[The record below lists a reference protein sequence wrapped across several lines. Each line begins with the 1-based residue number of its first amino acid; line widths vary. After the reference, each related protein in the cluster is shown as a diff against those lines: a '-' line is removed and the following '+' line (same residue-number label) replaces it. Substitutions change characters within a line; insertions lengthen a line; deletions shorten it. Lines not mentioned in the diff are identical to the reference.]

1 MSALDPMY
9 SALNSPSGS
18 DRGRLWLTNF
28 APLDRPYAKL
38 LLDSMVVSGPQ
49 QMRPSIRRRLAALF
63 DDQIIG
69 FPALLLVARK
79 LGEFDQSTRHEF
91 SSSRKLKTA
100 YLDFHPGTSLPVTP
114 GSEGFLG
121 NVVSDLAGS
130 KPGDDASWLHPA
142 SSLQQLRDAKCRS
155 IILISDYSGSG
166 RQITQYARALA
177 RNATLRSW
185 HSGRVV
191 KVYAVA
197 FAASEIAIRNVD
209 RETYLESFTFEMVAL
224 SFSSASWSDAERQ
237 IIHRLCEE
245 YAFADR
251 RSEALGYRNSKGL
264 FATDSTV
271 PNNLPVILRQ
281 TGNGWRPFFD
291 ERVMP
296 PELLSSIVGY
306 APEARRDVI
315 LTGLRQPRLLEAMS
329 SVSRSREQELLLM
342 ILGLASKGAPQL
354 TGIAGALSLNLE
366 EARSLVAF
374 LQSSALLDENHRITV
389 RGRHELAVAKQKP
402 RKSAAILEP
411 SDEAYYPKSLR

>member
-1 MSALDPMY
+1 MSALEPTY
-9 SALNSPSGS
+9 FAANSPSGT
-18 DRGRLWLTNF
+18 DRGKLWLTNF

-38 LLDSMVVSGPQ
+38 LLDSLVVSGPQ
-49 QMRPSIRRRLAALF
+49 QMRPSIRRQLDGLLE
-63 DDQIIG
+63 DQMIG

-79 LGEFDQSTRHEF
+79 LREFDQPTHNVF
-91 SSSRKLKTA
+91 PSSRKLKTA
-100 YLDFHPGTSLPVTP
+100 YLDFCPGTSLPVTP

-121 NVVSDLAGS
+121 NVVRDLAGS
-130 KPGDDASWLHPA
+130 NPGDDASWLHPA

-177 RNATLRSW
+177 RNPTLRSW
-185 HSGRVV
+185 RSGHLV
-191 KVYAVA
+191 KIYAVA
-197 FAASEIAIRNVD
+197 FAASEIAVRNVD
-209 RETYLESFTFEMVAL
+209 RETYLEKFVFEMVAP

-237 IIHRLCEE
+237 VIQRLCEE
-245 YAFADR
+245 YAFPSR
-251 RSEALGYRNSKGL
+251 RGEALGYRNSKGL

-281 TGNGWRPFFD
+281 TGDGWRPFFS

-296 PELLSSIVGY
+296 PDLLSSIVGY
-306 APEARRDVI
+306 APETRRDVI
-315 LTGLRQPRLLEAMS
+315 LTDLRQTRLLEAMS

-342 ILGLASKGAPQL
+342 VLGLASRGAAQL
-354 TGIAGALSLNLE
+354 TAIAGALSLNLE

-374 LQSSALLDENHRITV
+374 LRSCDLLDENHRITSQ
-389 RGRHELAVAKQKP
+389 GRQELAIAKKKP
-402 RKSAAILEP
+402 RKSVAKLEG